1 MKISE
6 LTDKLFEAYQNG
18 DATDTDLV
26 QIIEL
31 ASIFLNLK
39 TLTNTAKMNGK
50 SYNGVKRFTQC
61 DLIIDNVK
69 FYINNE

>member
-1 MKISE
+1 MKISD

-31 ASIFLNLK
+31 SAQFLNLK
-39 TLTNTAKMNGK
+39 SKKTA
-50 SYNGVKRFTQC
+50 
-61 DLIIDNVK
+61 
-69 FYINNE
+69 